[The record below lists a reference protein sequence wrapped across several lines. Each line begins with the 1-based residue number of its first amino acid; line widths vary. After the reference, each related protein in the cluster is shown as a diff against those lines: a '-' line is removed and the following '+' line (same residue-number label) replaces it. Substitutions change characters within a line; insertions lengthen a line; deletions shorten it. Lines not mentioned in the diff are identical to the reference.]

1 MRLRGALA
9 LLLLLCIHGGYQ
21 GADAGGDG
29 FVRVH
34 GTRFALNGSPFFAN
48 GFNAYWLMSFGAN
61 PAQRGKV
68 TSAMSQ
74 AAGAGLSVA
83 RTWAFSDG
91 GGSNALQYSPGR
103 YNEDTFQGLDFVL
116 SEARKHGIKM
126 ILSLVNSY
134 DSFGGR
140 KQYVQWAREQ
150 GQSIGSDDEFFTNPV
165 VKGFYKN
172 HIKFQHASDKT
183 LLVFLHGGPKTV
195 LTRVNTI
202 TGVAYKDDPTIMAWE
217 LMNEPRC
224 QSDLSGRTL
233 QSWITEMAA
242 HVKSIDGAHLLE
254 AGLEGFY
261 GASTPSRGAVNPSG
275 YQVGTDF
282 IANNRAPGIDFA
294 TVHSYP
300 DQWLPGLDAP
310 SQLRFLGGW
319 LDAHIADAQAVLRKP
334 LLVAEFGKSR
344 RDPGYNGD
352 QRDEVFGT
360 VYAKVYESARAGG
373 PAAGALFWQ
382 LLAEGMDSYGDGYE
396 VVLGQAPSTT
406 GVITTQ
412 SRRLQGLARAFV
424 RAQQGKTGKG
434 AKGGN

>member
-9 LLLLLCIHGGYQ
+9 LLLLLLLCVHGGHHR
-21 GADAGGDG
+21 GAEAGGDG

-34 GTRFALNGSPFFAN
+34 GTRFVLNGKPFFAN
-48 GFNAYWLMSFGAN
+48 GFNAYWLMSFGAD
-61 PAQRGKV
+61 PSRRGKV
-68 TSAMSQ
+68 TSALSQ

-91 GGSNALQYSPGR
+91 SDGGISALQYSPGR
-103 YNEDTFQGLDFVL
+103 YNENTFQGLDFVL
-116 SEARKHGIKM
+116 SEARKHGIKV

-172 HIKFQHASDKT
+172 HIK
-183 LLVFLHGGPKTV
+183 TV

-202 TGVAYKDDPTIMAWE
+202 TGVAYRDDPTIMAWE

-224 QSDLSGRTL
+224 QSDLSGHTI

-242 HVKSIDGAHLLE
+242 HVKSIDGKHLLE

-261 GASTPSRGAVNPSG
+261 GASSPSRGAVNPSG

-282 IANNRAPGIDFA
+282 IANNQAPGIDFA

-300 DQWLPGLDAP
+300 DQWLPGRDAQ

-319 LDAHIADAQAVLRKP
+319 LDAHVADAQAVLRKP

-344 RDPGYNGD
+344 RDPGYSGD
-352 QRDEVFGT
+352 QRDALFAA
-360 VYAKVYESARAGG
+360 VYAKVYDSARAGG
-373 PAAGALFWQ
+373 PAAGAMFWQ

-396 VVLGQAPSTT
+396 VVLGQAPSTA
-406 GVITTQ
+406 GVIATQ

-424 RAQQGKTGKG
+424 RARKERQGRRTGKG

>member
-1 MRLRGALA
+1 MRLHGALA
-9 LLLLLCIHGGYQ
+9 LLLLLCIHVGHQ
-21 GADAGGDG
+21 GADARGDG
-29 FVRVH
+29 FVRVQ
-34 GTRFALNGSPFFAN
+34 GTRFVLNGSPFFAN
-48 GFNAYWLMSFGAN
+48 GFNAYWLMSLGAD

-68 TSAMSQ
+68 TSALSQ
-74 AAGAGLSVA
+74 AAGAGLTVA
-83 RTWAFSDG
+83 RTWAFSD

-103 YNEDTFQGLDFVL
+103 YNENTFQGLDFVL

-172 HIKFQHASDKT
+172 HIK
-183 LLVFLHGGPKTV
+183 TV

-202 TGVAYKDDPTIMAWE
+202 TGVVYKDDPTIMAWE

-224 QSDLSGRTL
+224 PSDLSGRTL
-233 QSWITEMAA
+233 QSWIAEMAA

-254 AGLEGFY
+254 TGLEGFY
-261 GASTPSRGAVNPSG
+261 GASSPSRGAVNPSG
-275 YQVGTDF
+275 YQVGADF
-282 IANNRAPGIDFA
+282 LANNRVPGVDFA
-294 TVHSYP
+294 TVHAYP

-310 SQLRFLGGW
+310 SQLRFLGAW
-319 LDAHIADAQAVLRKP
+319 LDAHIADAGRVLRKP

-344 RDPGYNGD
+344 RDPGYGGGD
-352 QRDEVFGT
+352 AQRDAVFGA

-373 PAAGALFWQ
+373 AAAGALFWQ

-396 VVLGQAPSTT
+396 VVLGRAPSSTA
-406 GVITTQ
+406 GVIATQ
-412 SRRLQGLARAFV
+412 SRRLQGLARAFA
-424 RAQQGKTGKG
+424 RARKAQHQQGKASGKG